1 MRNHITPIHCALSTA
16 VADTRNAATGPDGN
30 PHLTLVH
37 TERDRPA
44 RISADK
50 PGEVVPSSYDF
61 EGFGSLSG

>member
-1 MRNHITPIHCALSTA
+1 

-61 EGFGSLSG
+61 EGFGSFSG